1 MNDIPIS
8 KNHFYKRKPISVDVE
23 LNATYRDDYSGG
35 SKTTITIS
43 NDVEDTLYLF
53 DTEVP
58 SVDKDFKKLDEMHLE
73 LYVNTTSSSTSIN
86 PSFYVYPVKNIYNI
100 TEGTSTP
107 LDKGLSV
114 FSSVLDP
121 NKPLM
126 IETFDGSNKGFGR
139 DEEGFENSRRVRKV
153 TGEKLFITWRNVKKI
168 YNDNNFNIE
177 ESYFIDDKVLEIVE
191 SEGQYGA
198 FTFEGYAIAGA
209 GYWGQVVR
217 YTKEGWL
224 DRGAYQSFDIEELTG
239 SGKQVFDKIIGSET
253 YTNAITPYNSIFNIV
268 HKEPNV
274 YDIKVQTLEDV
285 GADQYTFTMNNFDIT
300 TDDFLEGDSAA
311 RMHLFWENY
320 SGSQTGAEAQSFANC
335 YGTVS
340 DTPEMQT
347 MFATITDIPIPR
359 KLDLLTDASGSTCMP
374 EIEIVFKVKSLPTV
388 LRGFVTTDYT
398 LGRSINFILANKPP
412 SNTEQLFDYTKRLF
426 DTRSSGGGSSP
437 ADSNFLHVTG
447 ISAGASVSG
456 SFRMVAMDGNTGNRG
471 YNSNT
476 GLPLMGNYPTAI
488 NYGVDLPMNEWIR
501 MRIRQYDN
509 DKSALLY
516 FPDLPTRSTG
526 SVQNIIIDDTDVDGK
541 FGGLNCLTIAIS
553 NFRGVATGSNASGH
567 INHDLGADLDGG
579 ENDRDVELIVDSIS
593 FHGYNHSVTN
603 VTQGKLKSNET
614 RVPLQIKSDVSV
626 VTNPTSEWSFAT
638 GADGRA
644 SKNTSDSFYTLAKT
658 PSPTIVSFG
667 FDNKTGLA
675 NKFLQFNN
683 YRTALGAASGE
694 IDDEFIEWGYS
705 DESVSAG
712 GVTTGCLNLAQDTDI
727 VTDGALA
734 VDNFSKKGYL
744 KISGST
750 AINNAIGGT
759 GGKDW
764 VKTVNPWVSA
774 LVLEISND
782 GKTIVVDNPEIFD
795 EPVGLPTAGG
805 QAYVAFSQNGST
817 TQSDA
822 GIFNTYAK
830 MNAGSGS
837 VGQKADDLYQVKPR
851 EGNKIFLNRSI
862 NKDDKQALDLG
873 TTSFTTQ
880 HSGISRL
887 LISPKK
893 FWLWGMFQNV
903 SPQSTS
909 TRKWGEWFDNPSY
922 SGSLL
927 SPKNYDSVRLFS
939 TQGSVGS
946 TYNEFLYN
954 DGSNQNQWKLSYIN
968 TDNILEMNKDYGY
981 GAYKEA
987 SGEEPA
993 QIGGYICKEMV
1004 LDGASTK
1011 YFNLSSYADK
1021 NKLFESN
1028 KLKFAVYPEFDNAY
1042 YYNIN
1047 IDSAEGT
1054 NPPAVIYG
1062 YNKPL
1067 PTIDNLTASPRFDF
1081 LKENVNV
1088 DLFGKANGTDIVFNW
1103 QESKD
1108 VEYRVLFVDTKYI
1121 RNKYHGASFIAPLN
1135 DSSTPAKMYF
1145 ADSTNVDNA
1154 GDKYIAGSSVDL
1166 TGTNLPNI
1174 EGAQGYAT
1182 KLAGTQLKDDNS
1194 RSRLGTNTGGWTVM
1208 ATLKPTAKAG
1218 SADLDIAL
1226 EHVQGGA
1233 TTSLFALG
1241 VDNNSKIQF
1250 TVTGSSKLTSTSAF
1264 AMDGQEQLNII
1275 VTFDNDL
1282 DTDNLK
1288 LYVNGKLEDTAD
1300 YTHATIFN
1308 FAGKLYIGGDASN
1321 ANHYSGFIEEIVIYP
1336 TTLYVVPNNREFIL
1350 PTKVLPDLDSGVS
1363 NKYQAK
1369 MFAFD
1374 NTNIRGFNKT
1384 DVAAS
1389 NSVSWKI
1396 TGVA

>member
-35 SKTTITIS
+35 GKTTITIS
-43 NDVEDTLYLF
+43 NDVEDTVYLF

-153 TGEKLFITWRNVKKI
+153 TGEKLSITWRNVKKV

-177 ESYFIDDKVLEIVE
+177 ESYFADDKVLEVVPD
-191 SEGQYGA
+191 EGQYGV

-224 DRGAYQSFDIEELTG
+224 DRGAVQSFGLQELTSLDKG
-239 SGKQVFDKIIGSET
+239 SGKRVFDKIIGSET

-320 SGSQTGAEAQSFANC
+320 SGSQSGAEAQSFANC
-335 YGTVS
+335 YGVVN
-340 DTPEMQT
+340 DMPEMQT

-374 EIEIVFKVKSLPTV
+374 EIEIVFKVKALPTV
-388 LRGFVTTDYT
+388 LRANTTTTST
-398 LGRSINFILANKPP
+398 LGRSINFILSNKPP
-412 SNTEQLFDYTKRLF
+412 NNTEQLWDYTKRLNTTF
-426 DTRSSGGGSSP
+426 TGGSSP
-437 ADSNFLHVTG
+437 ADSNYLHVTG

-456 SFRMVAMDGNTGNRG
+456 SFRMVAMDGNTGTQG
-471 YNSNT
+471 YFTNT
-476 GLPLMGNYPTAI
+476 GLPFIQGYPTAT

-501 MRIRQYDN
+501 MRMRQYDN
-509 DKSALLY
+509 DKSCLLY
-516 FPDLPTRSTG
+516 FPDLPSRSTG
-526 SVQNIIIDDTDVDGK
+526 SVQNIIIDDAFADGK
-541 FGGLNCLTIAIS
+541 FGGMNCLTIAIS
-553 NFRGVATGSNASGH
+553 NFRGVATGSTASQH
-567 INHDLGADLDGG
+567 INHDLGADRDGG
-579 ENDRDVELIVDSIS
+579 ENDRDVELVVDSIS

-603 VTQGKLKSNET
+603 VTQGKLKSNES

-626 VTNPTSEWSFAT
+626 VTNPTSEWSYAT

-667 FDNKTGLA
+667 FDDKTALA

-694 IDDEFIEWGYS
+694 IHDEFIEWGYS
-705 DESVSAG
+705 KANINAG
-712 GVTTGCLNLAQDTDI
+712 GVTTACLNLAQDADI
-727 VTDGALA
+727 LTDGALA
-734 VDNFSKKGYL
+734 VDNFSKKGFI
-744 KISGST
+744 KVSGT
-750 AINNAIGGT
+750 TTINNAIAGAA
-759 GGKDW
+759 DW

-774 LVLEISND
+774 LVLEISKD

-817 TQSDA
+817 TQSDT
-822 GIFNTYAK
+822 GIFNTYTK

-862 NKDDKQALDLG
+862 SKDDKQALDLG

-893 FWLWGMFQNV
+893 FWLWGMFQNL

-909 TRKWGEWFDNPSY
+909 TRKWGEWFDSPSY

-993 QIGGYICKEMV
+993 QTGGYICKEMV
-1004 LDGASTK
+1004 LDGTSTK

-1067 PTIDNLTASPRFDF
+1067 PTIDNLTVSPRFDF

-1108 VEYRVLFVDTKYI
+1108 IDYRVLFVDTTLI
-1121 RNKYHGASFIAPLN
+1121 RNKYHKALFIAPLN
-1135 DSSTPAKMYF
+1135 DSGSDAKAYTS
-1145 ADSTNVDNA
+1145 ANNYVNGT
-1154 GDKYIAGSSVDL
+1154 SVTL
-1166 TGTNLPNI
+1166 TGDDNTPNI
-1174 EGAQGYAT
+1174 EGAQGYAS
-1182 KLAGTQLKDDNS
+1182 KFAGSTQLTQT
-1194 RSRLGTNTGGWTVM
+1194 TNTNRIGADNFTIM
-1208 ATLKPTAKAG
+1208 ATLKPTSAAG
-1218 SADLDIAL
+1218 SGDLDVAL
-1226 EHVQGGA
+1226 EMSK
-1233 TTSLFALG
+1233 TTSSDSNFALG
-1241 VDNNSKIQF
+1241 VDNANKIQF
-1250 TVTGSSKLTSTSAF
+1250 KVTGSTKLTSTTAY
-1264 AMDGQEQLNII
+1264 AMDGVEQLNVI
-1275 VTFDNDL
+1275 VTYDKSL

-1300 YTHATIFN
+1300 YTTSFETSGRI
-1308 FAGKLYIGGDASN
+1308 YIGADRADAN
-1321 ANHYSGFIEEIVIYP
+1321 FYSGFVEEISTHS
-1336 TTLYVVPNNREFIL
+1336 TTAYVVSNNREFTL
-1350 PTKVLPDLDSGVS
+1350 TTKTLADLSSGES
-1363 NKYQAK
+1363 NSYQAK
-1369 MFAFD
+1369 MFGFD
-1374 NTNIRGFNKT
+1374 GTNIRGFNKT
-1384 DVAAS
+1384 DVATS
-1389 NSVSWKI
+1389 NTASWKI

>member
-35 SKTTITIS
+35 GKTTITIS
-43 NDVEDTLYLF
+43 NDVEDTVYLF

-153 TGEKLFITWRNVKKI
+153 TGEKLSITWRNVKKV

-177 ESYFIDDKVLEIVE
+177 ESYFADDKVLEVVPD
-191 SEGQYGA
+191 EGQYGA

-224 DRGAYQSFDIEELTG
+224 DRGAVQSFGLQELTSLDKG
-239 SGKQVFDKIIGSET
+239 SGKRVFDKIIGSET
-253 YTNAITPYNSIFNIV
+253 YTNAITPYNSVFNIV

-320 SGSQTGAEAQSFANC
+320 SGSQSGAEAQSFANC
-335 YGTVS
+335 YGVVN
-340 DTPEMQT
+340 DVPEMQT

-374 EIEIVFKVKSLPTV
+374 EMEIVFKVKALPTV
-388 LRGFVTTDYT
+388 LRANTTTTYT
-398 LGRSINFILANKPP
+398 LGRSINFILSNKPP
-412 SNTEQLFDYTKRLF
+412 NNTEQLWDYTKRLNT
-426 DTRSSGGGSSP
+426 TRSPSGTSP
-437 ADSNFLHVTG
+437 SDSNYLHVTG

-456 SFRMVAMDGNTGNRG
+456 SFRMVPMDGNTGTQG
-471 YNSNT
+471 YFTDT
-476 GLPLMGNYPTAI
+476 GLPFISGYPSAT
-488 NYGVDLPMNEWIR
+488 NYGVDIPMNEWVR

-516 FPDLPTRSTG
+516 FPDLPSRSTG
-526 SVQNIIIDDTDVDGK
+526 SVQNIIIDDAFVDGK
-541 FGGLNCLTIAIS
+541 FGGMNCLTIAIS
-553 NFRGVATGSNASGH
+553 NFRGVATGSTASEH
-567 INHDLGADLDGG
+567 INHDLGVDLDGG

-603 VTQGKLKSNET
+603 VTQGKLKSNES

-626 VTNPTSEWSFAT
+626 VTNAT

-644 SKNTSDSFYTLAKT
+644 SKNTSDNFYTLAKT

-667 FDNKTGLA
+667 FDNKTSLA

-694 IDDEFIEWGYS
+694 IHDEFIEWGYS
-705 DESVSAG
+705 KANINAG
-712 GVTTGCLNLAQDTDI
+712 GVTTACLNLAQDADI
-727 VTDGALA
+727 LTDGALA
-734 VDNFSKKGYL
+734 VDNFSKKGFI
-744 KISGST
+744 KVSGT
-750 AINNAIGGT
+750 TTINNAIAGAA
-759 GGKDW
+759 DW
-764 VKTVNPWVSA
+764 VKTVNHWVSA

-817 TQSDA
+817 TQSDT
-822 GIFNTYAK
+822 GIFNTYTK

-862 NKDDKQALDLG
+862 SKDDKQALDLG
-873 TTSFTTQ
+873 TTSFTTK

-893 FWLWGMFQNV
+893 FWLWGMFQNL

-909 TRKWGEWFDNPSY
+909 ARKWGEWFDSPSY

-993 QIGGYICKEMV
+993 QTGGYICKEMV
-1004 LDGASTK
+1004 LDGTSTK

-1108 VEYRVLFVDTKYI
+1108 IDYRVLFVDTTLI
-1121 RNKYHGASFIAPLN
+1121 RNKYHKALFIAPLN
-1135 DSSTPAKMYF
+1135 DSGIAAKAYTS
-1145 ADSTNVDNA
+1145 ANNYVNET
-1154 GDKYIAGSSVDL
+1154 SVTL
-1166 TGTNLPNI
+1166 TGDNNTPDI
-1174 EGAQGYAT
+1174 EGAQGYAS
-1182 KLAGTQLKDDNS
+1182 KFAGSTQLTQT
-1194 RSRLGTNTGGWTVM
+1194 TNTNRIGADNFTIM
-1208 ATLKPTAKAG
+1208 TTLKPTSAAG
-1218 SADLDIAL
+1218 SGDLDVAL
-1226 EHVQGGA
+1226 EMSK
-1233 TTSLFALG
+1233 TTSSDSNFALG
-1241 VDNNSKIQF
+1241 VDNANKIQF
-1250 TVTGSSKLTSTSAF
+1250 KVTGSTKLTSTTAY
-1264 AMDGQEQLNII
+1264 AMDGVEQLNVII
-1275 VTFDNDL
+1275 TYDKSL

-1300 YTHATIFN
+1300 YTTSFETSGRI
-1308 FAGKLYIGGDASN
+1308 YIGADRADAN
-1321 ANHYSGFIEEIVIYP
+1321 FFSGFVEEISTHS
-1336 TTLYVVPNNREFIL
+1336 TTAYVVSNNREFTL
-1350 PTKVLPDLDSGVS
+1350 TTKTLADLSSGES
-1363 NKYQAK
+1363 NSYQAK
-1369 MFAFD
+1369 MFGFD
-1374 NTNIRGFNKT
+1374 GTNIRGFNKT
-1384 DVAAS
+1384 DVATS
-1389 NSVSWKI
+1389 NTASWKI